1 MTTPDTLHTGGC
13 HCDAIRFEVLA
24 PKRLVVYNC
33 NCSIC
38 LKKQNKHFIVPKS
51 KFTLI
56 KGEDNLTTYTF
67 NTHQAKHTFCR
78 TCGVQCFYTP
88 RSNPDGYGVAPH
100 CLDPGTVEHITV
112 ENFDGQNWEQ
122 QIETSD
128 IRSRSKE

>member
-1 MTTPDTLHTGGC
+1 MKFYCEKSYLH
-13 HCDAIRFEVLA
+13 
-24 PKRLVVYNC
+24 VYVYFKLLFDRC
-33 NCSIC
+33 
-38 LKKQNKHFIVPKS
+38 
-51 KFTLI
+51 
-56 KGEDNLTTYTF
+56 
-67 NTHQAKHTFCR
+67 
-78 TCGVQCFYTP
+78 VQCYFF

>member
-1 MTTPDTLHTGGC
+1 MKFYCEQSYLHVYVYFKLLFD
-13 HCDAIRFEVLA
+13 HC
-24 PKRLVVYNC
+24 
-33 NCSIC
+33 
-38 LKKQNKHFIVPKS
+38 
-51 KFTLI
+51 
-56 KGEDNLTTYTF
+56 
-67 NTHQAKHTFCR
+67 
-78 TCGVQCFYTP
+78 VQCYFF

>member
-1 MTTPDTLHTGGC
+1 MIIYMYMYILNC
-13 HCDAIRFEVLA
+13 CLI
-24 PKRLVVYNC
+24 VV
-33 NCSIC
+33 
-38 LKKQNKHFIVPKS
+38 
-51 KFTLI
+51 
-56 KGEDNLTTYTF
+56 F
-67 NTHQAKHTFCR
+67 NVIF
-78 TCGVQCFYTP
+78 F